1 MSVSKEEAL
10 KYHSEGRKGKIEV
23 VATKPCFTARD
34 LALAYTPGVAIP
46 CLEIEKDESKV
57 YDYTAKG
64 NLVGVVSNGTAVLGL
79 GNIGAVAGKPVMEG
93 KGVLFKRFADIDVF
107 DIELKSEDPKEI
119 IRAVQ
124 LLEPTFGGI
133 NLEDI
138 KAPECFEIEEE
149 LKKTMNIPVFHDDQH
164 GTAIISCAALINAA
178 EIAGKKLENMRV
190 VDVGAGAAGIACSN
204 LFIAAGV
211 KRENIAM
218 FDTKG
223 HINTTRTDL
232 NKYKQAF
239 ATEQVYNSIQ
249 EALNGA
255 DAFLGYSKGGLL
267 KKEMVAGMTSTPIIM
282 AMANPDPEITYADA
296 LAARSDVIMA
306 TGRSDYPNQVNN
318 VLGFPFIFRGALDVK
333 ARAITEEMKMA
344 AVKALADLAKEK
356 VPDIVKRAYKGEDFS
371 FGREY
376 IIPKPFDPRVLWKV
390 APAIAKAAIECGV
403 ARKTITDWHAYEEEL
418 KQRLGFSQQISR
430 LMFHKAKENP
440 KRIVYPEGENE
451 SIIRAAYAVAIDGIG
466 FPVLLGRKEV
476 IENKISELGFDIN
489 KFEIHDLRTSE
500 KALKY
505 ADKLHERRKR
515 KGVTKEIAEKLMNRR
530 PNYFGSMMVETGEA
544 DALISGVTAFYPET
558 IKPALECIG
567 VKNGVTKVS
576 GMHVVIL
583 KGKVF
588 FLADTSV
595 NINPTA
601 EEIAEIAILAA
612 DEVKAFDITP
622 SVAMLSFSDFG
633 SVKDEESIKMR
644 KATMIVNKLRPDI
657 QCDGEMTAD
666 TAVDFDVLS
675 QEYPFTTLQ
684 SRANVLIFPNLS
696 SGNIMY
702 KLMSKLA
709 AASVIGPIM
718 LGMNKPVHL
727 LQRNASVDDI
737 INMSSIAVVDAAN

>member
-23 VATKPCFTARD
+23 IATKPCFTARE
-34 LALAYTPGVAIP
+34 LSLAYTPGVAEP
-46 CLEIEKDESKV
+46 CLEIEKDESLV
-57 YDYTAKG
+57 YEYTAKG
-64 NLVGVVSNGTAVLGL
+64 NLVAVVSNGTAVLGL
-79 GNIGAVAGKPVMEG
+79 GNIGAAAGKPVMEG

-107 DIELKSEDPKEI
+107 DIELNTEDPKEV

-178 EIAGKKLENMRV
+178 EIAGKKLEDMKLV
-190 VDVGAGAAGIACSN
+190 VVGAGAAGIACSN
-204 LFIAAGV
+204 LYITAGV

-218 FDTKG
+218 FDTQG
-223 HINTTRTDL
+223 HIHKGRTDL
-232 NKYKQAF
+232 NKYKEAF
-239 ATEQVYNSIQ
+239 AQDTEFTSIE

-255 DAFLGYSKGGLL
+255 DAFLGLSKGGLL
-267 KKEMVAGMTSTPIIM
+267 KKHMVAGMASTPIIM
-282 AMANPDPEITYADA
+282 AMANPNPEITYTDA
-296 LAARSDVIMA
+296 LEARSDVIMA

-333 ARAITEEMKMA
+333 ATAITEEMKMA
-344 AVKALADLAKEK
+344 AVKALADLAKEE
-356 VPDIVKRAYKGEDFS
+356 VPELVKRAYKGENFS

-390 APAIAKAAIECGV
+390 APAIAKAAIDGGV
-403 ARKTITDWHAYEEEL
+403 ARKIITDWHAYEEEL
-418 KQRLGFSQQISR
+418 KERLGFSQEIIR
-430 LMFHKAKENP
+430 LMSHKAKENP
-440 KRIVYPEGENE
+440 KRIVYPEGEND
-451 SIIRAAYAVAIDGIG
+451 SIIRAAYAVATEGIG
-466 FPVLLGRKEV
+466 FPVLLGRKEF
-476 IENKISELGFDIN
+476 IEKRISELGFEVD

-500 KALKY
+500 KAIKY
-505 ADKLHERRKR
+505 ADKFHEKRQR
-515 KGVTKEIAEKLMNRR
+515 KGVTTEIAQKLMHRR

-544 DALISGVTAFYPET
+544 DALISGVSAFYPET

-567 VKNGVTKVS
+567 VKEGVHKVS

-612 DEVKAFDITP
+612 DTVKEFDILP

-644 KATMIVNKLRPDI
+644 KATMLVNKLRPDI
-657 QCDGEMTAD
+657 HCDGEMQAD
-666 TAVDFDVLS
+666 TAVDFETLS

-684 SRANVLIFPNLS
+684 SRANVLIFPNLA

-702 KLMSKLA
+702 KLLDKLA
-709 AASVIGPIM
+709 SAAVIGPIM
-718 LGMNKPVHL
+718 LGMNKSVHL

-737 INMSSIAVVDAAN
+737 INMSSIAVVDAAH

>member
-10 KYHSEGRKGKIEV
+10 RYHSEGRKGKIEV
-23 VATKPCFTARD
+23 IATKPCFTARE
-34 LALAYTPGVAIP
+34 LALAYTPGVAEP

-57 YDYTAKG
+57 YEYTAKG
-64 NLVGVVSNGTAVLGL
+64 NLVAVVSNGTAVLGL
-79 GNIGAVAGKPVMEG
+79 GNIGAAAGKPVMEG

-107 DIELKSEDPKEI
+107 DIELNTEDPKEI

-138 KAPECFEIEEE
+138 KAPECFEIEQE
-149 LKKTMNIPVFHDDQH
+149 LIKTMNIPVFHDDQH

-178 EIAGKKLENMRV
+178 EIAGKKLEEMRLV
-190 VDVGAGAAGIACSN
+190 VVGAGAAGIACSN
-204 LFIAAGV
+204 LYITAGV

-223 HINTTRTDL
+223 HIHKGRTDL
-232 NKYKQAF
+232 NKYKEAF
-239 ATEQVYNSIQ
+239 ANEIAFYSIE

-255 DAFLGYSKGGLL
+255 DAFLGLSKGGLL
-267 KKEMVAGMTSTPIIM
+267 KKHMVAGMANTPIIM
-282 AMANPDPEITYADA
+282 AMANPNPEITYTDA
-296 LAARSDVIMA
+296 LEARSDVIMA

-333 ARAITEEMKMA
+333 ATAITEEMKMA
-344 AVKALADLAKEK
+344 AVKALADLAKEE

-390 APAIAKAAIECGV
+390 APAIAKAAIDGGV
-403 ARKTITDWHAYEEEL
+403 ARKIITDWHAYEEEL
-418 KQRLGFSQQISR
+418 KERLGFSQEIIR
-430 LMFHKAKENP
+430 LMSHKAKENP

-451 SIIRAAYAVAIDGIG
+451 SIIRAANAVALEGIG
-466 FPVLLGRKEV
+466 FPVLLGRKDF
-476 IENKISELGFDIN
+476 IENKISELGFDYT
-489 KFEIHDLRTSE
+489 KFEIHDLRSSS
-500 KALKY
+500 KAKKY
-505 ADKLHERRKR
+505 AEKFYEKRKR
-515 KGVTKEIAEKLMNRR
+515 KGVTLDIAEKLMHRR

-544 DALISGVTAFYPET
+544 DALISGVSAFYPET

-567 VKNGVTKVS
+567 VKEGINKVS

-612 DEVKAFDITP
+612 DTVKEFDITP
-622 SVAMLSFSDFG
+622 SVAMLSFSEFG
-633 SVKDEESIKMR
+633 SVTDEESIKMR
-644 KATMIVNKLRPDI
+644 KATVIVNNLRPDI
-657 QCDGEMTAD
+657 NCDGEMQAD

-675 QEYPFTTLQ
+675 QEYPFTKLQ

-696 SGNIMY
+696 SGNILY
-702 KLMSKLA
+702 KLLDKLA
-709 AASVIGPIM
+709 SAAVIGPIM
-718 LGMNKPVHL
+718 LGMNKSVHL

-737 INMSSIAVVDAAN
+737 INMSSIAVVDAAY